1 MAREISTWN
10 LIVDTEKQMNKLDV
24 DHHYLRDTS
33 RTIQHLVE
41 GMELGGVAL
50 YFPMIVLQTLFH
62 NLLLLRFAGISGVT
76 IAIFHVWL
84 TTCLDLYA
92 DFVALHLLTPEQLQQ
107 RTDLPPQVRTFFDRY
122 QQFLATKQE
131 LDVLVASL
139 KGRGLEYVT
148 GKGIADLQ
156 ACWESY

>member
-1 MAREISTWN
+1 MMRSTEAISVLQNGPPSPSTSTSSLDSAEHYEVVTERKNAREISTWN

-24 DHHYLRDTS
+24 ENHYHKDNS

-41 GMELGGVAL
+41 GMEL
-50 YFPMIVLQTLFH
+50 
-62 NLLLLRFAGISGVT
+62 
-76 IAIFHVWL
+76 
-84 TTCLDLYA
+84 

-148 GKGIADLQ
+148 GFLSLFGLKGFTDKLVGHDKKD
-156 ACWESY
+156 